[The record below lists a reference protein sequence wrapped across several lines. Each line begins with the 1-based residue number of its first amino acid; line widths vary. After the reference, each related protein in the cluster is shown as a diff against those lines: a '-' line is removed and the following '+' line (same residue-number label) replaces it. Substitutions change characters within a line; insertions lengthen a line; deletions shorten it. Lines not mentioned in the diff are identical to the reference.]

1 MAPPLA
7 RHFPQRNRIISG
19 LSSALLIV
27 EAGIKSGSLIT
38 ANYALQQGKE
48 LFVLPGLLGDSHF
61 EGKSSVAKTGG
72 EFSLFAR

>member
-1 MAPPLA
+1 MTPPLA

-19 LSSALLIV
+19 LSAALLIV

-48 LFVLPGLLGDSHF
+48 LFVLRDYWVIFILKAITNLLS
-61 EGKSSVAKTGG
+61 KVQI
-72 EFSLFAR
+72 